1 MGVFEFVIALV
12 VIGTVSGVI
21 TGGLKLEREK
31 VKAKNRGYG
40 EETDQLRGVVGEMHK
55 DITKLKD
62 RVRVLE
68 KLVTDTRPAIEPKV
82 KALEQSIGRRLGIPQ
97 AAAPAA
103 NTPAAKPPVKK

>member
-31 VKAKNRGYG
+31 VKAKSRGYG
-40 EETDQLRGVVGEMHK
+40 EEIDQLRGVVGEMHK
-55 DITKLKD
+55 DIAKLKD

-68 KLVTDTRPAIEPKV
+68 KLVTDDD
-82 KALEQSIGRRLGIPQ
+82 RRLADEIERLRRTETSPR
-97 AAAPAA
+97 A
-103 NTPAAKPPVKK
+103 

>member
-31 VKAKNRGYG
+31 VKAKSRGYG

-68 KLVTDTRPAIEPKV
+68 KLVTDDD
-82 KALEQSIGRRLGIPQ
+82 RRLADEIERLRR
-97 AAAPAA
+97 
-103 NTPAAKPPVKK
+103 TETHSRV

>member
-21 TGGLKLEREK
+21 TGSLKLEREK
-31 VKAKNRGYG
+31 VKAKSRGYG

-68 KLVTDTRPAIEPKV
+68 KLVTDDD
-82 KALEQSIGRRLGIPQ
+82 RRLADEIERLRRTEASPR
-97 AAAPAA
+97 A
-103 NTPAAKPPVKK
+103 

>member
-1 MGVFEFVIALV
+1 MGVFEFVIGLV

-31 VKAKNRGYG
+31 VKAKSRGYG

-55 DITKLKD
+55 DIAKLKD

-68 KLVTDTRPAIEPKV
+68 KLVTDDD
-82 KALEQSIGRRLGIPQ
+82 RRLADEIERLRRTETSPR
-97 AAAPAA
+97 A
-103 NTPAAKPPVKK
+103 

>member
-1 MGVFEFVIALV
+1 MGVFEF

-31 VKAKNRGYG
+31 VKAKSRGYG

-55 DITKLKD
+55 DIAKLKD

-68 KLVTDTRPAIEPKV
+68 KLVTDDD
-82 KALEQSIGRRLGIPQ
+82 RRLADEIERLRRTETSPR
-97 AAAPAA
+97 A
-103 NTPAAKPPVKK
+103 

>member
-31 VKAKNRGYG
+31 VKAKSRGYG

-55 DITKLKD
+55 DIAKLKD

-68 KLVTDTRPAIEPKV
+68 KLVTDDD
-82 KALEQSIGRRLGIPQ
+82 RRLADEIERLRRTETSPR
-97 AAAPAA
+97 A
-103 NTPAAKPPVKK
+103 

>member
-31 VKAKNRGYG
+31 VKAKSRGYG

-68 KLVTDTRPAIEPKV
+68 KLVTDDD
-82 KALEQSIGRRLGIPQ
+82 RRLADEIERLRRTETSPR
-97 AAAPAA
+97 A
-103 NTPAAKPPVKK
+103 

>member
-31 VKAKNRGYG
+31 VKAKSRGYG

-55 DITKLKD
+55 DIAKLKD

-68 KLVTDTRPAIEPKV
+68 KLVTDDD
-82 KALEQSIGRRLGIPQ
+82 RRLADEIERLRRTEASPR
-97 AAAPAA
+97 A
-103 NTPAAKPPVKK
+103 

>member
-68 KLVTDTRPAIEPKV
+68 KLVTDDD
-82 KALEQSIGRRLGIPQ
+82 RRLADEIERLRRTEASPR
-97 AAAPAA
+97 A
-103 NTPAAKPPVKK
+103 

>member
-1 MGVFEFVIALV
+1 MGVFEF

-31 VKAKNRGYG
+31 VKAKSRGYG

-68 KLVTDTRPAIEPKV
+68 KLVTDDD
-82 KALEQSIGRRLGIPQ
+82 RRLADEIERLRRTEASPR
-97 AAAPAA
+97 A
-103 NTPAAKPPVKK
+103 